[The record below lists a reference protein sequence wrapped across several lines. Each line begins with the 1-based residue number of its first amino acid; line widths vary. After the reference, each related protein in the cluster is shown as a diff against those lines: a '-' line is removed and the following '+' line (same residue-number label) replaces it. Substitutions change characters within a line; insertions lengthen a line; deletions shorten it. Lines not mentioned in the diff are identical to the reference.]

1 MHTKIG
7 RMPYLNSEIFYS
19 VKANSNLAIMEE
31 NNAINFDLNN
41 KSVSI
46 ESFSIDE
53 LLIFNLLNTPDY
65 DDNVHG
71 LMSILSN
78 SGYIDTLYNTYQSN
92 ILDPGD
98 MIHILY
104 MSRNPNL
111 EFESTISSN
120 ILDLDTS
127 DNIFI
132 FPNPIVNQNEITIR
146 LNGGVEINNFSVS
159 LYNIQGHF
167 FNKLNMKEISYTL
180 DEYHNISISLFY
192 DYIPSGIY
200 ILSFNMD
207 GKIKTKKIVYLKW
220 IQIYL
225 FQKGIIDLFINS

>member
-1 MHTKIG
+1 
-7 RMPYLNSEIFYS
+7 
-19 VKANSNLAIMEE
+19 
-31 NNAINFDLNN
+31 
-41 KSVSI
+41 
-46 ESFSIDE
+46 
-53 LLIFNLLNTPDY
+53 
-65 DDNVHG
+65 
-71 LMSILSN
+71 
-78 SGYIDTLYNTYQSN
+78 
-92 ILDPGD
+92 
-98 MIHILY
+98 

-132 FPNPIVNQNEITIR
+132 FPNPIINQHEINIR

-180 DEYHNISISLFY
+180 DDYHDISISLFN